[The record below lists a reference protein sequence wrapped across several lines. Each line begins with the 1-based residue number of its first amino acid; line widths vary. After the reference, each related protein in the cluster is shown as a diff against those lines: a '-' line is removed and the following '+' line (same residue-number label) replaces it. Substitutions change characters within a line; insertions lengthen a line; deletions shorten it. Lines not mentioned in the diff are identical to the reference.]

1 VKKMAMHHHRTFGC
15 IMYIQNTAPH
25 LKKLEACGRKM
36 IFVSYNSGSKAYHA
50 YDPVTKCDH
59 VTRDAV
65 FNAQDQWD

>member
-1 VKKMAMHHHRTFGC
+1 
-15 IMYIQNTAPH
+15 MYIQNTAPH

-59 VTRDAV
+59 VTQDAV